1 MKHTGLLQCDDH
13 GARAERVPGCAV
25 VSGQEVGL
33 HHVVDGERGED
44 ASALCRWFA
53 LLHRVPLQQRAL
65 LLLPHVLLP
74 RPHLQH
80 THTQTHTRGHN
91 YITIS
96 KTVLIQNCTY
106 LNFIFLYFPACRHRT
121 HFLDISLSLLLQY
134 IQYVRSPSCFNKT

>member
-1 MKHTGLLQCDDH
+1 MELKNNEFMKHTGLLQCDDH

-80 THTQTHTRGHN
+80 THTHKHIQEV
-91 YITIS
+91 IIISQLVKLCSS
-96 KTVLIQNCTY
+96 KTVHT
-106 LNFIFLYFPACRHRT
+106 
-121 HFLDISLSLLLQY
+121 
-134 IQYVRSPSCFNKT
+134 